1 MHGADSDSGAFD
13 LVTALLEDEF
23 SSSPENTNLLRS
35 RPRNITH
42 SIRSGSIPTQS
53 SDSLSLPSQWLT
65 RFPAPVEITEL
76 PATTSDADL
85 ITLLTADIPVV
96 VLNPIVMNPT
106 SLLHSPLYRTVLNQP
121 HAILVII
128 GIETPEAQ
136 SYVQSLFASNFPR
149 SERGSEQREEEPET
163 IWTKFPKAIYI
174 NPSQALESLHTLKK
188 DPTSLEAIGNYQYGK
203 LSSRISDFDAAV
215 REQLIETQATLGK
228 DASPSAFTAVTLLCR
243 SLNLARRT
251 LDNDSREV
259 DDLACGISELL
270 GETETAKV
278 CLRPDVLGVWE
289 GVPGRETGM
298 DEVKKAMIKSKE
310 DVKRT
315 LDALRW
321 WKLLWRA
328 DDVQEI
334 VNAAIQ
340 RQWCKDLE
348 RTV

>member
-1 MHGADSDSGAFD
+1 M
-13 LVTALLEDEF
+13 
-23 SSSPENTNLLRS
+23 
-35 RPRNITH
+35 
-42 SIRSGSIPTQS
+42 
-53 SDSLSLPSQWLT
+53 
-65 RFPAPVEITEL
+65 EIIEL
-76 PATTSDADL
+76 PTATSDADL
-85 ITLLTADIPVV
+85 IALLTADIPVV
-96 VLNPIVMNPT
+96 VLNPIVMNPA
-106 SLLHSPLYRTVLNQP
+106 SLLHSPLYHTVLNQP

-136 SYVQSLFASNFPR
+136 SYVQSLFAAASNSPR
-149 SERGSEQREEEPET
+149 SERGSEQREEEPKT
-163 IWTKFPKAIYI
+163 IWTKFPKAIYT

-188 DPTSLEAIGNYQYGK
+188 DPTSLQAIGNYQYGK

-215 REQLIETQATLGK
+215 REHLIETQATLGK
-228 DASPSAFTAVTLLCR
+228 DGSPSAFTAVTLLCR

-251 LDNDSREV
+251 LDSSSREV
-259 DDLACGISELL
+259 DDLARGISELL

-278 CLRPDVLGVWE
+278 CLRPDVLGMWE
-289 GVPGRETGM
+289 GVPGKESGM
-298 DEVKKAMIKSKE
+298 DEVKKAMIQSKE

-334 VNAAIQ
+334 VNTAIQ
-340 RQWCKDLE
+340 RRWCKDLE